1 LALSAVEGSR
11 SDMRRAV
18 EHIRK
23 MRGGAQ
29 AHLLRCDDAAYYVVK
44 FQNNPQHLRILANEM
59 LGYYLATALGLP
71 VARAEVVKVEAEL
84 IALTPELV
92 ILQRGR
98 PEKCSPGFHFGSRFP
113 GEPGRVAVH
122 DFLPDDRLAA
132 VANLADFAGML
143 LFDQWTCN
151 TNGRQGIFVAEPF
164 RPTGYRVLMIDQG
177 FCFNAGEWN
186 FPDSPLRGLYPHT
199 RVYERITG
207 WASWEPYLTR
217 LQELSPRVLDEAAA
231 AVPPDWYAGASDALD
246 RLLTQLDRRRH
257 RLREL
262 ITATRHC
269 SRQPFPNWRD

>member
-1 LALSAVEGSR
+1 
-11 SDMRRAV
+11 MRRAL

-59 LGYYLATALGLP
+59 LGYQLATALGLP

-84 IALTPELV
+84 IQQTPELAH
-92 ILQRGR
+92 LKRGR

-113 GEPGRVAVH
+113 GQPGRVAVH
-122 DFLPDDRLAA
+122 DFLPDDRLSA
-132 VANLADFAGML
+132 VTNLADFAGAL

-151 TNGRQGIFVAEPF
+151 TNGRQLIFVAEPF
-164 RPTGYRVLMIDQG
+164 SPAPRGYRALMIDQG

-186 FPDSPLRGLYPHT
+186 FPDSPLRGLYPRT
-199 RVYERITG
+199 RVYEHITG
-207 WASWEPYLTR
+207 WASFEPYLAR
-217 LQELSPRVLDEAAA
+217 LEELSPRVLDEAATA
-231 AVPPDWYAGASDALD
+231 LPPDWYGGASDALD
-246 RLLTQLDRRRH
+246 RLLAQLDRRRR

-262 ITATRHC
+262 ITAARNC
-269 SRQPFPNWRD
+269 SRQPFPHWRD